1 MIDFTECRRNGRGFD
16 GGNGRKIGIIY
27 NGIPYMLK
35 FSDKK
40 AGAGSYSN
48 NDISE
53 YLGCHIFESL
63 GLPAQQTQLGL
74 YRHKGTAYHVVA
86 CEDFRQNGNELLE
99 FSKIKNGCFSSSS
112 NGYGTEL
119 NDILDTIEEQDY
131 IPARKMKD
139 FFWETFIGDALIGN
153 FDRHNGNWGILRNDL
168 TGNACLAPVYDCGSS
183 LYPQA
188 NEKLM
193 EKILSDESE
202 INQRIFVFPQSA
214 IKENGQKI
222 NYFDFI
228 SSLKNK
234 DCTKALK
241 KIGPRIH
248 MNKIERI
255 IDETPG
261 LSALQRQFYKT
272 MLQKRKERIIDFS
285 LEKCSRIEREI
296 SPAREI

>member
-1 MIDFTECRRNGRGFD
+1 
-16 GGNGRKIGIIY
+16 
-27 NGIPYMLK
+27 
-35 FSDKK
+35 
-40 AGAGSYSN
+40 
-48 NDISE
+48 
-53 YLGCHIFESL
+53 
-63 GLPAQQTQLGL
+63 
-74 YRHKGTAYHVVA
+74 
-86 CEDFRQNGNELLE
+86 
-99 FSKIKNGCFSSSS
+99 
-112 NGYGTEL
+112 
-119 NDILDTIEEQDY
+119 
-131 IPARKMKD
+131 
-139 FFWETFIGDALIGN
+139 
-153 FDRHNGNWGILRNDL
+153 
-168 TGNACLAPVYDCGSS
+168 
-183 LYPQA
+183 
-188 NEKLM
+188 M

-285 LEKCSRIEREI
+285 LEKCNRIEREI